1 VATYEDLYYALNQGT
16 GDHRLWRQA
25 YVATLKAATDIRAEN
40 PATANHANRL
50 AWALAVEQDTI
61 ANVLAMR
68 NRILENPTLAAA
80 PSSASDSDVQF
91 VVNSL
96 IDSFATG

>member
-1 VATYEDLYYALNQGT
+1 MATYEDLYYTFNQGT

-25 YVATLKAATDIRAEN
+25 YVAVLKAAADIRNED
-40 PATANHANRL
+40 PGTANHANRL
-50 AWALAVEQDTI
+50 AWALAVEQDTT

-68 NRILENPTLAAA
+68 ARILENATLAAA
-80 PSSASDSDVQF
+80 PGSALDSDVQF

-96 IDSFATG
+96 VDSFATG